1 MVSTLETLHALDG
14 TRHGPVSFEAAE
26 AGIAA
31 TFDGDTA
38 MVAVDGGAFRI
49 RATAPCAWPEGD
61 EAVIQRRVRH
71 ALADVAAG
79 RPELCLL
86 RAHPSTVSAE
96 LWLDGAA
103 APFAV
108 ATAVRTTVLLARVG
122 VAVLDGLVREAAAEA
137 ALNATRAEAE
147 RAAEEAERAL
157 TRLLEKGP
165 QAAAGEQAGSAA
177 AGPAAAGPAAAGPAP
192 TGPAAPTP
200 RMETGAHPRSW
211 CVADRPTEV
220 HGLTAASGM
229 VGTMRPGVRYEVIG
243 EHPGWVRVRGEGID
257 GWVPAGAVRAI
268 VGREALVNRE
278 GQHG

>member
-1 MVSTLETLHALDG
+1 MVNPLETLHALDG
-14 TRHGPVSFEAAE
+14 TRNGPVSFEAAE

-31 TFDGDTA
+31 TFNGDTA
-38 MVAVDGGAFRI
+38 MVAVDGGTFRI

-61 EAVIQRRVRH
+61 DGEVARRVHH
-71 ALADVAAG
+71 ALADIAAG

-86 RAHPSTVSAE
+86 RAHPSTVVAE
-96 LWLDGAA
+96 LWLDGVA
-103 APFAV
+103 APFDV
-108 ATAVRTTVLLARVG
+108 ATAVRTTVLLVRVG

-137 ALNATRAEAE
+137 ALSSARVEAE

-157 TRLLEKGP
+157 TRLLEEESHP
-165 QAAAGEQAGSAA
+165 QRGEQAGRAA
-177 AGPAAAGPAAAGPAP
+177 AGPGPTSPAPAGPAATAPRAEAGS
-192 TGPAAPTP
+192 
-200 RMETGAHPRSW
+200 HPRSW

-229 VGTMRPGVRYEVIG
+229 VGAMRPGVRYEVIG

-257 GWVPAGAVRAI
+257 GWVPAGAVRAL

-278 GQHG
+278 GQRG